1 MDMISSSLE
10 KGFGSEREL
19 AMDWLESMEL
29 SLCITVGV
37 VTSIGCMHNLRTLC
51 PGDVVELARLTLL

>member
-1 MDMISSSLE
+1 
-10 KGFGSEREL
+10 
-19 AMDWLESMEL
+19 MDWMESMEL

-37 VTSIGCMHNLRTLC
+37 VTSISCKYNLRTLS

>member
-19 AMDWLESMEL
+19 AMDWLECMEL

-37 VTSIGCMHNLRTLC
+37 ITFISCMYNLCTLC